1 MKNPNRLRLER
12 NDKMKLNFNFSG
24 KTLLKDWWKTVRD
37 NFTTIQTDH
46 NTLSDKLDTEITQR
60 TNADVGLSD
69 QITAEKKARESTD
82 NTLQGNIDAEAKNR
96 RVGDSELREQI
107 LTEQTNRTNADDIL
121 NGEKADKTDLYGK
134 ETDVV
139 HTITHSLEKSDLS
152 IDINTSY
159 GDGTITINSLA
170 VQTKIFLD
178 GNSAIQ
184 TEPIS
189 ASFSAEKG
197 EEGEKWVNLLYDQYT
212 GKLGLEVTEQPEAG
226 NVAKIAVTYMKA
238 EVAEMYAGQLKFDGI
253 KDLRALKTDNKNS
266 FLAAVNEIATK
277 LTTEIS
283 DREDVEYSLTEK
295 IITEISDR
303 QAADNELKAKISDI
317 NTELTT
323 DNLFYDLSKYVNSD
337 NTLVTDDSGVQYL
350 SYSGSFENG
359 TYLYHNFVVDN
370 FHRKPKTET
379 TLELTFN
386 VASRHI
392 AGDGCNIGGLN
403 IGETDVLITYTDT
416 TTETFGQSYYTAT
429 DTGDKTITINGTS
442 ETYKTT
448 KFKIEIPVKKEI
460 KSISFR
466 IVSDNFYT
474 NGDPTGNACK
484 QKTLIQSAVCY
495 DDECVAVLRDDINAN
510 TSKITANTTKL
521 TTEISDRQAA
531 DDELKAKFT
540 DLKTVAFTGSYTDLS
555 NKPTSMQNP
564 NSLTLTMNG
573 SATSYNG
580 SATASK
586 SWYAPTS
593 AGTTGYNLISNG
605 SGAPIWQQPPYAV
618 CPDSPSISDRRLSIT
633 NFKLLTGVRVLVRF
647 TYPFAGTQGKVTLNV
662 NSTGAKE
669 VKLLRADGSYDA
681 ITQYNSWSTNEIVE
695 FVYDGTYWVALSS
708 DKQFV
713 SGKPSVI
720 TVGSS
725 TVTRYC
731 DFKCSGTDDDIVIQK
746 AMDSLTDGGKIILL
760 EGTYNLSSRLLQ
772 KKNVVIEGQGR
783 GITKVN
789 TSYIFLISNLVGT
802 SPTLHLTNMDINF
815 LSTSNIS
822 PNAGAFNDYDV
833 LQIDNCS
840 ISYANTMHNTDS
852 IFFNCKVKLKN
863 SRISVTL
870 PAKRYDNSH
879 PCWWIFR
886 DCTAEI
892 IDTDIIFPTTSNNTL
907 SNGVFYRCEGSMVGG
922 FIKHIGTTVSSNHSY
937 IEDDSTMNI
946 IGTQIE
952 CRRFSQSETTTGNFN
967 SLANCRIKILQAE
980 GYFSA
985 SHINH
990 CDLYISASVIFCAY
1004 CMASNCKLWF
1014 SAASLA
1020 TLKNYCFFEAC
1031 YTNQS
1036 TWIGTNGT
1044 GTSTTDT
1051 KTVSGMAAPSFRSV
1065 S

>member
-1 MKNPNRLRLER
+1 
-12 NDKMKLNFNFSG
+12 MKLTEFFKLKKPEATDIPDIDVINSNFDTLDEIVNNKVDKVDG
-24 KTLLKDWWKTVRD
+24 KGLSSQD
-37 NFTTIQTDH
+37 FTQQEK
-46 NTLSDKLDTEITQR
+46 DKLNGIERGAEVNKVTSVQDRTGDVKITK
-60 TNADVGLSD
+60 ADVGLD
-69 QITAEKKARESTD
+69 QVPNVTTNNQTPTYSQNST
-82 NTLQGNIDAEAKNR
+82 LSNI
-96 RVGDSELREQI
+96 VS
-107 LTEQTNRTNADDIL
+107 
-121 NGEKADKTDLYGK
+121 GEKISVSFGKIMKAIADLISHIGSKSNP
-134 ETDVV
+134 
-139 HTITHSLEKSDLS
+139 HSVTKSQV
-152 IDINTSY
+152 
-159 GDGTITINSLA
+159 G
-170 VQTKIFLD
+170 LD
-178 GNSAIQ
+178 NV
-184 TEPIS
+184 P
-189 ASFSAEKG
+189 
-197 EEGEKWVNLLYDQYT
+197 
-212 GKLGLEVTEQPEAG
+212 
-226 NVAKIAVTYMKA
+226 NVATNDQQPTFA
-238 EVAEMYAGQLKFDGI
+238 E
-253 KDLRALKTDNKNS
+253 
-266 FLAAVNEIATK
+266 
-277 LTTEIS
+277 
-283 DREDVEYSLTEK
+283 
-295 IITEISDR
+295 
-303 QAADNELKAKISDI
+303 
-317 NTELTT
+317 
-323 DNLFYDLSKYVNSD
+323 
-337 NTLVTDDSGVQYL
+337 SGTR
-350 SYSGSFENG
+350 S
-359 TYLYHNFVVDN
+359 
-370 FHRKPKTET
+370 
-379 TLELTFN
+379 
-386 VASRHI
+386 
-392 AGDGCNIGGLN
+392 NIVS
-403 IGETDVLITYTDT
+403 GETLSTL
-416 TTETFGQSYYTAT
+416 FG
-429 DTGDKTITINGTS
+429 KI
-442 ETYKTT
+442 K
-448 KFKIEIPVKKEI
+448 KF
-460 KSISFR
+460 F
-466 IVSDNFYT
+466 
-474 NGDPTGNACK
+474 A
-484 QKTLIQSAVCY
+484 
-495 DDECVAVLRDDINAN
+495 
-510 TSKITANTTKL
+510 
-521 TTEISDRQAA
+521 
-531 DDELKAKFT
+531 

-573 SATSYNG
+573 SSTSYNG
-580 SATASK
+580 SVSASK

-593 AGTTGYNLISNG
+593 SGTVGYNLISNG

-618 CPDSPSISDRRLSIT
+618 CGDSPSISDRRLSIT

-713 SGKPSVI
+713 SGKPAVI

-725 TVTRYC
+725 TATRYC

-789 TSYIFLISNLVGT
+789 TSYIFLVSRLSST

-822 PNAGAFNDYDV
+822 PTAGAFNDYDV

-840 ISYANTMHNTDS
+840 ISYANTMHNTNS

-870 PAKRYDNSH
+870 PAKRYDSSH

-886 DCTAEI
+886 ECTAEI

-907 SNGVFYRCEGSMVGG
+907 SNGVFYSSEGNMVGG

-937 IEDDSTMNI
+937 VESLSTITI

-952 CRRFSQSETTTGNFN
+952 CRQFSQSETTTGNFN
-967 SLANCRIKILQAE
+967 ILANCRIKILQAG

-990 CDLYISASVIFCAY
+990 CDLYVSASVIFCAY

-1020 TLKNYCFFEAC
+1020 TLRNYCYFEAC
-1031 YTNQS
+1031 YVNQS
-1036 TWIGTNGT
+1036 TWISSQGT
-1044 GTSTTDT
+1044 GVSTTDT
-1051 KTVSGMAAPSFRSV
+1051 KAGISITAPAFRSV

>member
-1 MKNPNRLRLER
+1 MEKFYPTKAGIEYAALTAQGKIIEFTKGKFGDGIRSTENIAELTDLIHPLGELPISKKSVKNSTIITTTQFSNRVGGSILPTFYLMEIGLFAKVVNADGTDDDEHPETLIGYAFDGHGDKIIGTSLSEFIINIPLTVADVNNVTVDIDSLVYPTLKQFEDEVNTRKTEDEELQNSLNVHITDTSNPHGVTAEQIGLDKVPNVAT
-12 NDKMKLNFNFSG
+12 ND
-24 KTLLKDWWKTVRD
+24 
-37 NFTTIQTDH
+37 QTPTYSQ
-46 NTLSDKLDTEITQR
+46 NSTLSNIVSGEKISVSFGKIMKAIADLISHIGSKSNPHSVTKSQVGLDNVPNVATNDQQPTFAESGTR
-60 TNADVGLSD
+60 TN
-69 QITAEKKARESTD
+69 I
-82 NTLQGNIDAEAKNR
+82 
-96 RVGDSELREQI
+96 
-107 LTEQTNRTNADDIL
+107 
-121 NGEKADKTDLYGK
+121 
-134 ETDVV
+134 
-139 HTITHSLEKSDLS
+139 
-152 IDINTSY
+152 
-159 GDGTITINSLA
+159 
-170 VQTKIFLD
+170 
-178 GNSAIQ
+178 
-184 TEPIS
+184 
-189 ASFSAEKG
+189 AS
-197 EEGEKWVNLLYDQYT
+197 
-212 GKLGLEVTEQPEAG
+212 
-226 NVAKIAVTYMKA
+226 
-238 EVAEMYAGQLKFDGI
+238 
-253 KDLRALKTDNKNS
+253 
-266 FLAAVNEIATK
+266 
-277 LTTEIS
+277 
-283 DREDVEYSLTEK
+283 
-295 IITEISDR
+295 
-303 QAADNELKAKISDI
+303 
-317 NTELTT
+317 
-323 DNLFYDLSKYVNSD
+323 
-337 NTLVTDDSGVQYL
+337 
-350 SYSGSFENG
+350 
-359 TYLYHNFVVDN
+359 
-370 FHRKPKTET
+370 
-379 TLELTFN
+379 
-386 VASRHI
+386 
-392 AGDGCNIGGLN
+392 
-403 IGETDVLITYTDT
+403 GETLSTL
-416 TTETFGQSYYTAT
+416 FG
-429 DTGDKTITINGTS
+429 KI
-442 ETYKTT
+442 K
-448 KFKIEIPVKKEI
+448 KF
-460 KSISFR
+460 F
-466 IVSDNFYT
+466 
-474 NGDPTGNACK
+474 A
-484 QKTLIQSAVCY
+484 
-495 DDECVAVLRDDINAN
+495 
-510 TSKITANTTKL
+510 
-521 TTEISDRQAA
+521 
-531 DDELKAKFT
+531 

-564 NSLTLTMNG
+564 YYLTLTMNSSG
-573 SATSYNG
+573 TTYNG
-580 SATASK
+580 GASASFA
-586 SWYAPTS
+586 WYAPTS
-593 AGTTGYNLISNG
+593 AGTAGYELVSNG
-605 SGAPIWQQPPYAV
+605 SGAPVWKHPPYAV

-870 PAKRYDNSH
+870 PAKRYDSSH

-922 FIKHIGTTVSSNHSY
+922 FIKHIGTTVSRNHSY

>member
-1 MKNPNRLRLER
+1 
-12 NDKMKLNFNFSG
+12 MKLTEFLKLKKPEATDIPDIDVINSNFDTLDESVNNKVDKVDG
-24 KTLLKDWWKTVRD
+24 KGLSSQD
-37 NFTTIQTDH
+37 FTQQEK
-46 NTLSDKLDTEITQR
+46 DKLNGIERGAEVNKVTSVQDRTGDVKITK
-60 TNADVGLSD
+60 ADVGLD
-69 QITAEKKARESTD
+69 QVPNVTTNNQTPTYSQNST
-82 NTLQGNIDAEAKNR
+82 LSNI
-96 RVGDSELREQI
+96 VS
-107 LTEQTNRTNADDIL
+107 
-121 NGEKADKTDLYGK
+121 GEKISVSFGKIMKAIADLISHIGSKSNP
-134 ETDVV
+134 
-139 HTITHSLEKSDLS
+139 HSVTKSQV
-152 IDINTSY
+152 
-159 GDGTITINSLA
+159 G
-170 VQTKIFLD
+170 LD
-178 GNSAIQ
+178 NV
-184 TEPIS
+184 P
-189 ASFSAEKG
+189 
-197 EEGEKWVNLLYDQYT
+197 
-212 GKLGLEVTEQPEAG
+212 
-226 NVAKIAVTYMKA
+226 NVATNDQQPTFA
-238 EVAEMYAGQLKFDGI
+238 E
-253 KDLRALKTDNKNS
+253 
-266 FLAAVNEIATK
+266 
-277 LTTEIS
+277 
-283 DREDVEYSLTEK
+283 
-295 IITEISDR
+295 
-303 QAADNELKAKISDI
+303 
-317 NTELTT
+317 
-323 DNLFYDLSKYVNSD
+323 
-337 NTLVTDDSGVQYL
+337 SGTR
-350 SYSGSFENG
+350 S
-359 TYLYHNFVVDN
+359 
-370 FHRKPKTET
+370 
-379 TLELTFN
+379 
-386 VASRHI
+386 
-392 AGDGCNIGGLN
+392 NIVS
-403 IGETDVLITYTDT
+403 GETLSTL
-416 TTETFGQSYYTAT
+416 FG
-429 DTGDKTITINGTS
+429 KI
-442 ETYKTT
+442 K
-448 KFKIEIPVKKEI
+448 KF
-460 KSISFR
+460 
-466 IVSDNFYT
+466 
-474 NGDPTGNACK
+474 
-484 QKTLIQSAVCY
+484 
-495 DDECVAVLRDDINAN
+495 
-510 TSKITANTTKL
+510 
-521 TTEISDRQAA
+521 
-531 DDELKAKFT
+531 FT

-593 AGTTGYNLISNG
+593 GGTAGYNLISNG
-605 SGAPIWQQPPYAV
+605 SGAPVWQQPPYAV
-618 CPDSPSISDRRLSIT
+618 CGDSPSISDRRVSIT
-633 NFKLLTGVRVLVRF
+633 NFKLVTGVRVLVRF

-886 DCTAEI
+886 GCTAEI

>member
-1 MKNPNRLRLER
+1 MATTFIAKHGLKSNINKLKLSEGEIAIAYSE
-12 NDKMKLNFNFSG
+12 DKTKAEIYSG
-24 KTLLKDWWKTVRD
+24 SKDGTPILL
-37 NFTTIQTDH
+37 IQ
-46 NTLSDKLDTEITQR
+46 EI
-60 TNADVGLSD
+60 NV
-69 QITAEKKARESTD
+69 
-82 NTLQGNIDAEAKNR
+82 
-96 RVGDSELREQI
+96 SELLANANEY
-107 LTEQTNRTNADDIL
+107 TN
-121 NGEKADKTDLYGK
+121 
-134 ETDVV
+134 
-139 HTITHSLEKSDLS
+139 
-152 IDINTSY
+152 
-159 GDGTITINSLA
+159 
-170 VQTKIFLD
+170 TKISELVD
-178 GNSAIQ
+178 GAPEAMDTLKELADAIAQNSDIMSALQSAIGNKAN
-184 TEPIS
+184 EAELSGHIS
-189 ASFSAEKG
+189 DTSNPHNVTKE
-197 EEGEKWVNLLYDQYT
+197 Q
-212 GKLGLEVTEQPEAG
+212 LGLENVDNTSDIDKPISTAIQEALDGKAPTKHSSTTNAYGVG
-226 NVAKIAVTYMKA
+226 NASNYGHLKLSDSTTSTSSTSSGIAATPKA
-238 EVAEMYAGQLKFDGI
+238 V
-253 KDLRALKTDNKNS
+253 KT
-266 FLAAVNEIATK
+266 
-277 LTTEIS
+277 IS
-283 DREDVEYSLTEK
+283 DTLS
-295 IITEISDR
+295 TEISDR
-303 QAADNELKAKISDI
+303 QAADN
-317 NTELTT
+317 
-323 DNLFYDLSKYVNSD
+323 
-337 NTLVTDDSGVQYL
+337 
-350 SYSGSFENG
+350 
-359 TYLYHNFVVDN
+359 
-370 FHRKPKTET
+370 
-379 TLELTFN
+379 
-386 VASRHI
+386 
-392 AGDGCNIGGLN
+392 
-403 IGETDVLITYTDT
+403 
-416 TTETFGQSYYTAT
+416 
-429 DTGDKTITINGTS
+429 
-442 ETYKTT
+442 
-448 KFKIEIPVKKEI
+448 
-460 KSISFR
+460 
-466 IVSDNFYT
+466 
-474 NGDPTGNACK
+474 
-484 QKTLIQSAVCY
+484 
-495 DDECVAVLRDDINAN
+495 
-510 TSKITANTTKL
+510 
-521 TTEISDRQAA
+521 
-531 DDELKAKFT
+531 ELKAKFT

-593 AGTTGYNLISNG
+593 GGTAGYNLISNG
-605 SGAPIWQQPPYAV
+605 SGAPVWQQPPYAV
-618 CPDSPSISDRRLSIT
+618 CGDSPSISDRRVSIT
-633 NFKLLTGVRVLVRF
+633 NFKLVTGVRVLVRF

-708 DKQFV
+708 DKQFA

>member
-1 MKNPNRLRLER
+1 MEKFYPTKAGIEYAALTAQ
-12 NDKMKLNFNFSG
+12 G
-24 KTLLKDWWKTVRD
+24 KIIE
-37 NFTTIQTDH
+37 FT
-46 NTLSDKLDTEITQR
+46 K
-60 TNADVGLSD
+60 
-69 QITAEKKARESTD
+69 
-82 NTLQGNIDAEAKNR
+82 
-96 RVGDSELREQI
+96 
-107 LTEQTNRTNADDIL
+107 
-121 NGEKADKTDLYGK
+121 GK
-134 ETDVV
+134 F
-139 HTITHSLEKSDLS
+139 
-152 IDINTSY
+152 
-159 GDGTITINSLA
+159 GDGVRS
-170 VQTKIFLD
+170 
-178 GNSAIQ
+178 
-184 TEPIS
+184 TENI
-189 ASFSAEKG
+189 
-197 EEGEKWVNLLYDQYT
+197 
-212 GKLGLEVTEQPEAG
+212 
-226 NVAKIAVTYMKA
+226 
-238 EVAEMYAGQLKFDGI
+238 
-253 KDLRALKTDNKNS
+253 
-266 FLAAVNEIATK
+266 
-277 LTTEIS
+277 
-283 DREDVEYSLTEK
+283 
-295 IITEISDR
+295 
-303 QAADNELKAKISDI
+303 
-317 NTELTT
+317 TELTDLIHPLGELPISKKSVKNST
-323 DNLFYDLSKYVNSD
+323 IITTTQFSNRVGGSILPTFYLMEIGLFAKVVNAD
-337 NTLVTDDSGVQYL
+337 GTDDDEHPETLIGYAFDGHGDKIIGTSL
-350 SYSGSFENG
+350 SEFIINIPLTVADVNNVTVDIDSLVYPTLKQFEDEVN
-359 TYLYHNFVVDN
+359 T
-370 FHRKPKTET
+370 RKTEDE
-379 TLELTFN
+379 ELQNSLNVHITDTSNPHGVTAEQIGLDKVPN
-386 VASRHI
+386 VATNDQTPTYSQNSTLSNIVSGEKISVSFGKIMKAIADLISHI
-392 AGDGCNIGGLN
+392 GSKSNPHSVTKSQVGLDNVPNVATNDQQPTFAESGTRTNIAS
-403 IGETDVLITYTDT
+403 GETLSTL
-416 TTETFGQSYYTAT
+416 FG
-429 DTGDKTITINGTS
+429 KI
-442 ETYKTT
+442 K
-448 KFKIEIPVKKEI
+448 KF
-460 KSISFR
+460 F
-466 IVSDNFYT
+466 
-474 NGDPTGNACK
+474 A
-484 QKTLIQSAVCY
+484 
-495 DDECVAVLRDDINAN
+495 
-510 TSKITANTTKL
+510 
-521 TTEISDRQAA
+521 
-531 DDELKAKFT
+531 